1 MSRKCQGKAV
11 YSDSASMNNVWGWHG
26 SRPVTHTDSVRRSA
40 EAKPS
45 FMIRVAQLRQTTL
58 YWLQSVKP
66 YGNQH
71 HVPINQLGISWH
83 GLCIL
88 SVSMEGVTN
97 MTQKPVDD
105 GFIGPIKPQMS
116 MTYRDFLMMINTGL
130 GLPQYPTTGV
140 PVVKTEDD
148 FICPPANYRLN

>member
-1 MSRKCQGKAV
+1 M
-11 YSDSASMNNVWGWHG
+11 
-26 SRPVTHTDSVRRSA
+26 
-40 EAKPS
+40 
-45 FMIRVAQLRQTTL
+45 AQLRQTAL
-58 YWLQSVKP
+58 YWVQSVKP

-71 HVPINQLGISWH
+71 HLPINQLGISWH
-83 GLCIL
+83 GLCIR

-148 FICPPANYRLN
+148 FICPPAKYRLN

>member
-1 MSRKCQGKAV
+1 MVANTHEMGRGVSLC
-11 YSDSASMNNVWGWHG
+11 Y
-26 SRPVTHTDSVRRSA
+26 VTRRDSVRRSA
-40 EAKPS
+40 EAKLS
-45 FMIRVAQLRQTTL
+45 FMTLGSAVASDCVVLAAKR
-58 YWLQSVKP
+58 KP

-71 HVPINQLGISWH
+71 HAPINQLGISWH
-83 GLCIL
+83 GLCIR

-148 FICPPANYRLN
+148 LICPPANYRLN

>member
-1 MSRKCQGKAV
+1 MKYTTDLYAVVSVSVQRAAAARQSFITFVEQSCQA
-11 YSDSASMNNVWGWHG
+11 N
-26 SRPVTHTDSVRRSA
+26 
-40 EAKPS
+40 
-45 FMIRVAQLRQTTL
+45 L
-58 YWLQSVKP
+58 YWLQSVNP

-71 HVPINQLGISWH
+71 HIPINQLGISWH
-83 GLCIL
+83 GLCICY
-88 SVSMEGVTN
+88 VSMEGVTN

-116 MTYRDFLMMINTGL
+116 MTYRDFLMMINKGL
-130 GLPQYPTTGV
+130 GLPQYPTTGA